1 MALVENKRGFVGIAL
16 PVRPYFPN
24 LLAGTRQKDA
34 SMKRA
39 VLIALLIAALPLA
52 PSAAPAQ
59 PPSPEALAPFTAREL
74 APGIHLLATPPDF
87 LGPAISNVSI
97 IEQGDG
103 VVVIDSGATAAHGR
117 RIVAYVRSLTDK
129 PVKAV
134 VITHWHNDHP
144 LGVSEIRA
152 AWPNVRVIS
161 TEPTRAGLL
170 GAASTSVGP
179 RPDERFD
186 TMILNQL
193 SDSLSR
199 IAALRSN
206 PENTDAQRERYD
218 RMARE
223 MRAFGVDFRGTY
235 LVPPTETFT
244 DALLLDDAE
253 RPVRLM
259 FLGRANTEGDAIAW
273 LPRQRIVMTGDVVV
287 APTPF
292 GFFSFPEDWVG
303 VLERLKALDFALL
316 VPGHGEPQADAVYL
330 DRLIATIGDIRA
342 QVGPLARQG
351 LSLDEVRE
359 RVDFSAQTEIFGT
372 TPRLRLTFE
381 SYWLN
386 PMVENAWKEARG
398 ERIVQG
404 DGVSTPASENRRR
417 AR

>member
-1 MALVENKRGFVGIAL
+1 MTRILAPWL
-16 PVRPYFPN
+16 
-24 LLAGTRQKDA
+24 LLAA
-34 SMKRA
+34 FLLFPS
-39 VLIALLIAALPLA
+39 LIVVGVAH
-52 PSAAPAQ
+52 AQ
-59 PPSPEALAPFTAREL
+59 DRSPEALAPFAAREL

-97 IEQGDG
+97 IEQSDG
-103 VVVIDSGATAAHGR
+103 IVLIDSGATAADGR

-152 AWPNVRVIS
+152 AWPDVRIIS
-161 TEPTRAGLL
+161 TGPTRAGLL
-170 GAASTSVGP
+170 GPASTSVGP

-186 TMILNQL
+186 TMILNQV

-206 PENTDAQRERYD
+206 PSNTDAQRERYD

-223 MRAFGVDFRGTY
+223 MRAFGADFRGTY
-235 LVPPTETFT
+235 LVPPTETFADT
-244 DALLLDDAE
+244 LLINDAE

-287 APTPF
+287 SPTPF

-303 VLERLKALDFALL
+303 VLQRLKGLDFALL
-316 VPGHGEPQADAVYL
+316 VPGHGEPQADAAYL
-330 DRLIATIGDIRA
+330 DRLLATIGDIRA

-351 LSLDEVRE
+351 LSLEEVRE
-359 RVDFSAQTEIFGT
+359 RVDFSAQTAIFGT
-372 TPRLRLTFE
+372 TPRLRLGFE

-398 ERIVQG
+398 EAIVQG

>member
-1 MALVENKRGFVGIAL
+1 MTRILAPWL
-16 PVRPYFPN
+16 
-24 LLAGTRQKDA
+24 LLAA
-34 SMKRA
+34 FLLFPS
-39 VLIALLIAALPLA
+39 LIAAGVA
-52 PSAAPAQ
+52 RAQ
-59 PPSPEALAPFTAREL
+59 DRSPEALAPFAAREL
-74 APGIHLLATPPDF
+74 SPGIHLLATPPDF
-87 LGPAISNVSI
+87 LGPAISNVTI
-97 IEQGDG
+97 IEQSDG
-103 VVVIDSGATAAHGR
+103 MVVIDSGATAAHGR

-152 AWPNVRVIS
+152 AWPNVRIIS

-179 RPDERFD
+179 QPDERFD

-193 SDSLSR
+193 SESQAR
-199 IAALRSN
+199 IATLRSN
-206 PENTDAQRERYD
+206 PANTDAQRERYD

-223 MRAFGVDFRGTY
+223 MRAFGADFRGTF

-244 DALLLDDAE
+244 DSLLIDDAE

-259 FLGRANTEGDAIAW
+259 FLGRANTEGDAVAW

-287 APTPF
+287 SPTPF

-303 VLERLKALDFALL
+303 VLERLKALDYALL

-351 LSLDEVRE
+351 LSLEDVRE

-372 TPRLRLTFE
+372 TPRLRLGFE

>member
-1 MALVENKRGFVGIAL
+1 MTRILAPWL
-16 PVRPYFPN
+16 
-24 LLAGTRQKDA
+24 LLAA
-34 SMKRA
+34 FLLFPS
-39 VLIALLIAALPLA
+39 LIVAGVAH
-52 PSAAPAQ
+52 AQ
-59 PPSPEALAPFTAREL
+59 DRSPEALAPFAAREL

-97 IEQGDG
+97 IEQSDG
-103 VVVIDSGATAAHGR
+103 IVLIDSGATAADGR

-152 AWPNVRVIS
+152 AWPDVRIIS
-161 TEPTRAGLL
+161 TGPTRAGLL
-170 GAASTSVGP
+170 GPASTSVGP

-186 TMILNQL
+186 TMILNQV

-206 PENTDAQRERYD
+206 PSNTDAQRERYD

-223 MRAFGVDFRGTY
+223 MRAFGADFRGTY
-235 LVPPTETFT
+235 LVPPTETFADT
-244 DALLLDDAE
+244 LLINDAE

-287 APTPF
+287 SPTPF

-303 VLERLKALDFALL
+303 VLQRLKGLDFALL
-316 VPGHGEPQADAVYL
+316 VPGHGEPQADAAYL

-351 LSLDEVRE
+351 LSLEEVRE
-359 RVDFSAQTEIFGT
+359 RVDFSAQTAIFGT
-372 TPRLRLTFE
+372 TPRLRLGFE

-398 ERIVQG
+398 EAIVQG